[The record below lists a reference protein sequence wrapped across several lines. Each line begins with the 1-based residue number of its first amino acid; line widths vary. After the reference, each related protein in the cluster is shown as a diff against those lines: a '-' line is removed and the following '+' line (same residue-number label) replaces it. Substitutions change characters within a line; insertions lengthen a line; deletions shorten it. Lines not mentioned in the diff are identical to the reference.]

1 MYSQVGTGL
10 KKRSDE
16 VWLQSKEVVSFRVFE
31 VSFGDEFR
39 GGVSE
44 HGPGQFRIRTWSV
57 SVAHRGHFEVQ
68 ACKNRTGTAR
78 IAPRN

>member
-44 HGPGQFRIRTWSV
+44 HGPGQFRIRTW
-57 SVAHRGHFEVQ
+57 
-68 ACKNRTGTAR
+68 
-78 IAPRN
+78 